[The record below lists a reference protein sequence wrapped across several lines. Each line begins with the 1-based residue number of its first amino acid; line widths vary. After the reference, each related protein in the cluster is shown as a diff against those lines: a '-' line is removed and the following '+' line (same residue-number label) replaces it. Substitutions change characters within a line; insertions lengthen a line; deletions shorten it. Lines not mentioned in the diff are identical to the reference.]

1 MRLRQGLCAAVV
13 RGEQCGARC
22 DPGVK
27 DQDWSRAPRT
37 AQPSVLSQC
46 WTRGRAGHC
55 DTVTPLCNV
64 PHLAEP
70 RDSHDSVTSDTMETP
85 GPAGVMETRNKEV
98 NNNQQETKEAVTEAA
113 HSGGAAARAITV
125 SDPEEWLCVAK
136 LPLDTDQEA
145 FTELLSEFG
154 AVKESFLLVSSKTG
168 KRSVEK
174 LGHTST

>member
-1 MRLRQGLCAAVV
+1 
-13 RGEQCGARC
+13 
-22 DPGVK
+22 
-27 DQDWSRAPRT
+27 
-37 AQPSVLSQC
+37 
-46 WTRGRAGHC
+46 
-55 DTVTPLCNV
+55 
-64 PHLAEP
+64 
-70 RDSHDSVTSDTMETP
+70 METP

-113 HSGGAAARAITV
+113 ARAITV
-125 SDPEEWLCVAK
+125 CDPEEWLCVAK

-174 LGHTST
+174 LVHTST

>member
-1 MRLRQGLCAAVV
+1 
-13 RGEQCGARC
+13 
-22 DPGVK
+22 
-27 DQDWSRAPRT
+27 
-37 AQPSVLSQC
+37 
-46 WTRGRAGHC
+46 
-55 DTVTPLCNV
+55 
-64 PHLAEP
+64 
-70 RDSHDSVTSDTMETP
+70 METP

-98 NNNQQETKEAVTEAA
+98 NNNQQETKEAVTE
-113 HSGGAAARAITV
+113 AAARAITV

-174 LGHTST
+174 LVHTST

>member
-1 MRLRQGLCAAVV
+1 
-13 RGEQCGARC
+13 
-22 DPGVK
+22 
-27 DQDWSRAPRT
+27 
-37 AQPSVLSQC
+37 
-46 WTRGRAGHC
+46 
-55 DTVTPLCNV
+55 
-64 PHLAEP
+64 
-70 RDSHDSVTSDTMETP
+70 METP

-113 HSGGAAARAITV
+113 ARAITV
-125 SDPEEWLCVAK
+125 CDPEEWLCVAK

-168 KRSVEK
+168 KRSVGK

>member
-1 MRLRQGLCAAVV
+1 M
-13 RGEQCGARC
+13 
-22 DPGVK
+22 
-27 DQDWSRAPRT
+27 
-37 AQPSVLSQC
+37 
-46 WTRGRAGHC
+46 
-55 DTVTPLCNV
+55 

-70 RDSHDSVTSDTMETP
+70 RDSHDSVTSDHMETP

-125 SDPEEWLCVAK
+125 CDPEEWLCVAK

>member
-1 MRLRQGLCAAVV
+1 
-13 RGEQCGARC
+13 
-22 DPGVK
+22 
-27 DQDWSRAPRT
+27 
-37 AQPSVLSQC
+37 
-46 WTRGRAGHC
+46 
-55 DTVTPLCNV
+55 
-64 PHLAEP
+64 
-70 RDSHDSVTSDTMETP
+70 METP

-98 NNNQQETKEAVTEAA
+98 NNNQQETKEAVTE
-113 HSGGAAARAITV
+113 AAARAITV

>member
-1 MRLRQGLCAAVV
+1 
-13 RGEQCGARC
+13 
-22 DPGVK
+22 
-27 DQDWSRAPRT
+27 
-37 AQPSVLSQC
+37 
-46 WTRGRAGHC
+46 
-55 DTVTPLCNV
+55 
-64 PHLAEP
+64 
-70 RDSHDSVTSDTMETP
+70 METP

-98 NNNQQETKEAVTEAA
+98 NNNQQETKEAVTEAE
-113 HSGGAAARAITV
+113 ARAITV

>member
-1 MRLRQGLCAAVV
+1 MV
-13 RGEQCGARC
+13 
-22 DPGVK
+22 
-27 DQDWSRAPRT
+27 
-37 AQPSVLSQC
+37 
-46 WTRGRAGHC
+46 
-55 DTVTPLCNV
+55 
-64 PHLAEP
+64 
-70 RDSHDSVTSDTMETP
+70 TP

-98 NNNQQETKEAVTEAA
+98 NNNQQETKEAVTE
-113 HSGGAAARAITV
+113 AAARAITV